1 MGRKN
6 KTAFQARNPFCAQ
19 PIGTK
24 PLKVIPPEEYKG
36 SDRALSASSYGSSD
50 G

>member
-6 KTAFQARNPFCAQ
+6 KTAIQAQ